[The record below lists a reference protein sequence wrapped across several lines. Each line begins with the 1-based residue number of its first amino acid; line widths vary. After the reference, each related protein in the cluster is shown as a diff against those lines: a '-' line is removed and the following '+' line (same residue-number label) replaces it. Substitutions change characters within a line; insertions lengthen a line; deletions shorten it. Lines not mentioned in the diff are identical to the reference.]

1 MKLSDL
7 FLHQILGLPGNPEH
21 NPLTIGWI
29 FEDAQL
35 LDVRIDVLHS
45 TVGALFEVR
54 SSYLP
59 GELNIDSLNCGVMMF
74 RKTTGVTWA
83 TTSPRERPNPQVW
96 EVAECHIEQT
106 ASGVEAKP
114 LGGNYGMDL
123 IINAESVEFY
133 AGRLPALPDG
143 IPSYPD
149 HIDVTGLVP
158 GWEMDFSPTNV
169 WTLGPAPANTL

>member
-7 FLHQILGLPGNPEH
+7 FLHQILDLPGKPEH

-45 TVGALFEVR
+45 SAGALFEIR

-59 GELNIDSLNCGVMMF
+59 GELNIQSLNCGVMIF
-74 RKTTGVTWA
+74 RKTTGVTWEKI
-83 TTSPRERPNPQVW
+83 TRRGFPDQMVW
-96 EVAECHIEQT
+96 EVGECHIEQSAT
-106 ASGVEAKP
+106 GVEVNP
-114 LGGNYGMDL
+114 LRDNNGMDL
-123 IINAESVEFY
+123 LIKAESVEFY
-133 AGRLPALPDG
+133 AGRLPALPDD

-149 HIDVTGLVP
+149 HKDVAGLVP
-158 GWEMDFSPTNV
+158 GWDMDFSPTNV
-169 WTLGPAPANTL
+169 WTLGPAPKR

>member
-7 FLHQILGLPGNPEH
+7 FLHQILGLPGEPEH

-45 TVGALFEVR
+45 AVGVLFEIR

-59 GELNIDSLNCGVMMF
+59 GELDIQSLNCGVMIF
-74 RKTTGVTWA
+74 RKTSAVTW
-83 TTSPRERPNPQVW
+83 TNSDPKDRPNPQVW
-96 EVAECHIEQT
+96 PLNECQIEQLPT
-106 ASGVEAKP
+106 GVKAHPIGEI
-114 LGGNYGMDL
+114 NGMDL
-123 IINAESVEFY
+123 IANAESVEFY
-133 AGRLPALPDG
+133 AGRLPALPDD

-149 HIDVTGLVP
+149 HLDVTGLVP
-158 GWEMDFSPTNV
+158 GWDMDFSPTNV
-169 WTLGPAPANTL
+169 WTLGPAASKSA

>member
-7 FLHQILGLPGNPEH
+7 FLHQILDLPGKPEH

-45 TVGALFEVR
+45 SAGALFEVR

-59 GELNIDSLNCGVMMF
+59 VELNIESLNCGVMMF
-74 RKTTGVTWA
+74 RKTTEVTWTNA
-83 TTSPRERPNPQVW
+83 ESDRPSPQVW
-96 EVAECHIEQT
+96 EVGECHIEQS
-106 ASGVEAKP
+106 ASGVEANP

-123 IINAESVEFY
+123 IIKAESVEFY

-149 HIDVTGLVP
+149 HMDVTGLVP
-158 GWEMDFSPTNV
+158 GWDMDFSPTNV
-169 WTLGPAPANTL
+169 WTLGPAPTNTL